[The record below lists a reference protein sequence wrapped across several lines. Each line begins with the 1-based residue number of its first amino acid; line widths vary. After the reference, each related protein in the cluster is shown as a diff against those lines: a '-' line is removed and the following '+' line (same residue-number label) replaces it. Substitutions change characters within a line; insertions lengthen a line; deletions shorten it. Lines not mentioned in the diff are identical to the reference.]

1 VLDTLPV
8 YHGGGARILLAGGRI
23 SSVLRQKVLS
33 RILETFQE
41 KQKTDFS
48 GKERRLVKTN
58 NTEL

>member
-1 VLDTLPV
+1 MTWHPLINMCD
-8 YHGGGARILLAGGRI
+8 HCMCAI